1 LLEGDDSSTFQLTCC
16 GGNAEENRTLTGP
29 AEFEYDVAQ
38 HRPLLKRSLA
48 TICMEKDWA
57 VERLQIPLLATGGS
71 SSSVG
76 SVDHQLFAIRGRIAH
91 LDSKLMDI
99 INHCD
104 DETMSRLVYVNRVC
118 ATASW
123 IPIRANKNEICRSDT
138 GNHCLSVS
146 YAPLDLVIEC
156 GSVELSNVHTIRC
169 SLLSAAVMRLF
180 CFTPPMRLVICL
192 RRQCNTRA
200 CTEEV

>member
-1 LLEGDDSSTFQLTCC
+1 
-16 GGNAEENRTLTGP
+16 
-29 AEFEYDVAQ
+29 
-38 HRPLLKRSLA
+38 
-48 TICMEKDWA
+48 
-57 VERLQIPLLATGGS
+57 
-71 SSSVG
+71 
-76 SVDHQLFAIRGRIAH
+76 
-91 LDSKLMDI
+91 MDI

-118 ATASW
+118 AREPCSSSATASW
-123 IPIRANKNEICRSDT
+123 IPIRANSDT

-180 CFTPPMRLVICL
+180 CFTPPMRLVSCL
-192 RRQCNTRA
+192 RRQCNSRA
-200 CTEEV
+200 CTEEVKRMVHALHESMLHRDEFLFYARFSQLCDENDVVRSEIIAIEDIVPACVS